1 MNDMMKKL
9 LDSKKQKGMLSDDE
23 ASAKM
28 SVLKNLRGKSDASA
42 ADRLKGMK
50 KVSVMSDS
58 EEGLEQGLEKAKEII
73 DSHPTQIQEPEM
85 EQEKMTHDL
94 LNDLSSLSEEDV
106 DDLLERLMAKKEELS
121 RES

>member
-9 LDSKKQKGMLSDDE
+9 LDSKKQKGMLSDQE

-28 SVLKNLRGKSDASA
+28 SVLKNLRGKSDSSA
-42 ADRLKGMK
+42 ADKLKGMK

-58 EEGLEQGLEKAKEII
+58 EEGLEQGLEKAKEIV
-73 DSHPTQIQEPEM
+73 DSHPTEIQEPEM
-85 EQEKMTHDL
+85 EHEKMTHDL
-94 LNDLSSLSEEDV
+94 LNDLDTLSEEDV

-121 RES
+121 KES